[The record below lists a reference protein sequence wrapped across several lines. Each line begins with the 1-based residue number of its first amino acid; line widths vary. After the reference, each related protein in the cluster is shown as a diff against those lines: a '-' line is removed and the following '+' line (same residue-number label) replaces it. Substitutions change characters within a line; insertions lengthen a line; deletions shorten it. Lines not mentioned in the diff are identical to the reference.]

1 MNIDGSFSYIPA
13 PDFNGVDSFAYRL
26 FDGSRYSNVAMVTI
40 EVIAV
45 NDVPIAQGQT
55 VSTNEDTPKIISL
68 SASDIDSGNLS
79 FGIVNGPLHGS
90 LGAVGSPS
98 CTLQGQGSICTANV
112 TYTPAANYH
121 GPDSFAFS
129 ATDGQA
135 SSNPVTVS
143 ITVNSVNDAPA
154 ANSGGRTQATSVFR
168 FSLPAPGSIPMAIRS
183 LLLGTSVTASR
194 LLAPIRRGPTTSPG
208 TYVVTLTVTDPFGAS
223 GVAQTTATIEGGLM
237 LNPIGNKVVNLGETL
252 KFTVSA
258 TNSSGGP
265 VSLFVSPLPLPNH
278 ANFNSATGIFTYTP
292 DAMQV
297 GTYQLTFTALSG
309 QGRRQRQ
316 SPSPCRILRPAAR
329 PVSKAE
335 FTT

>member
-1 MNIDGSFSYIPA
+1 
-13 PDFNGVDSFAYRL
+13 
-26 FDGSRYSNVAMVTI
+26 MVTI

-183 LLLGTSVTASR
+183 LLHGTSVTASR
-194 LLAPIRRGPTTSPG
+194 LLAPIRPGPTT
-208 TYVVTLTVTDPFGAS
+208 
-223 GVAQTTATIEGGLM
+223 GLEPM
-237 LNPIGNKVVNLGETL
+237 
-252 KFTVSA
+252 
-258 TNSSGGP
+258 
-265 VSLFVSPLPLPNH
+265 
-278 ANFNSATGIFTYTP
+278 
-292 DAMQV
+292 
-297 GTYQLTFTALSG
+297 
-309 QGRRQRQ
+309 
-316 SPSPCRILRPAAR
+316 
-329 PVSKAE
+329 
-335 FTT
+335 